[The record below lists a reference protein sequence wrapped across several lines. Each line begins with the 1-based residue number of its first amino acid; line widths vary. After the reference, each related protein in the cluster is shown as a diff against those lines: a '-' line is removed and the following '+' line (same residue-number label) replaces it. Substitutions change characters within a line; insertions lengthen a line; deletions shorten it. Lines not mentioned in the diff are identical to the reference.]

1 MVDRPPGYPGG
12 ASWSME
18 EIPYHALAR
27 ERVREDAL
35 LFYILASASFLEITS
50 NLYTRNLVEFFRHDS
65 EVIEWLENG
74 WESEELQHGAALKR
88 YVETAW
94 PEFDW
99 DATYRSFLNEFSW
112 FCSVGQLART
122 RALEMAAR
130 CVVETGTAAFYRTL
144 SQLTSEP
151 VLRRLALE
159 ISVDEV
165 RHYKHFYRYFVRYR
179 EREQPSRAAVLQTL
193 WSRIAE
199 VDAEDAFYPFKHV
212 YLARHPGAEFRKCD
226 HEAFRTGARQLAKK
240 HFPHGMAIKMLLKP
254 LGLSAAVGRVVVPT
268 MTSVARLL
276 VR

>member
-1 MVDRPPGYPGG
+1 MVDHPGG

-35 LFYILASASFLEITS
+35 LFYILASASFIEITS
-50 NLYTRNLVEFFRHDS
+50 DLYTRNLVEFFRHDS

-99 DATYRSFLNEFSW
+99 AATHRSFLDEFSW
-112 FCSVGQLART
+112 FCSVEQLART

-130 CVVETGTAAFYRTL
+130 CVVETGTAAFYRML
-144 SQLTSEP
+144 SELTSEP
-151 VLRRLALE
+151 VLRRLARE

-179 EREQPSRAAVLQTL
+179 ERERPSRAAVLWTL
-193 WSRIAE
+193 WSRITE
-199 VDAEDAFYPFKHV
+199 IDAEDAFYVFKHV
-212 YLARHPGAEFRKCD
+212 YHARNPDAEFRKCD
-226 HEAFRTGARQLAKK
+226 YEAFRTGARQLAKQ
-240 HFPHGMAIKMLLKP
+240 HFPHRMAIKMLLKP
-254 LGLSAAVGRVVVPT
+254 LGLNAAVGRVVVPT

-276 VR
+276 IR